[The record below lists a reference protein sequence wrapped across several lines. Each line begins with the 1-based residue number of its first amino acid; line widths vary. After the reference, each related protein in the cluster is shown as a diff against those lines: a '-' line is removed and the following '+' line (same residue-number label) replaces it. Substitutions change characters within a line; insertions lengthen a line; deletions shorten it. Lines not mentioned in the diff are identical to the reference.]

1 MNNTR
6 YKYIDIAK
14 GIGIFLVVF
23 GHVTHNIA
31 LREYIWSFHMPLFF
45 FISGYLFNPTE
56 GLKIHIKKR
65 IKSIII
71 PYIIFYVVTYC
82 YWAFF
87 ERHFRG
93 GEYSLLHQLIGLPYG
108 TYSEYMY
115 FNGALWFLPCLFT
128 TDLLFSIVKKYTN
141 NREWLIVISYLI
153 LFFCVGTYLLKE
165 NCIYLPFGFNTAF
178 FALVFYGTGYICK
191 VKITMPKIQNPML
204 FVKLCI
210 LCFLLMLVQYQ
221 STGIDGGDV
230 GKADLTYVILAAIG
244 ITLCMSLSVMIR
256 SNGIIEYLG
265 KNSLIIFAFQEQ
277 TYRALLFASS
287 SVLHIP
293 VENIRTNLGE
303 AFLVAVMTIICII
316 PLIYIWNKWFS
327 PVINKL

>member
-1 MNNTR
+1 MNNNR

-56 GLKIHIKKR
+56 GLKTHIKKR

-82 YWAFF
+82 YWALF

-93 GEYSLLHQLIGLPYG
+93 GVYSLLHQLIGLPYG
-108 TYSEYMY
+108 TYSVYMN

-128 TDLLFSIVKKYTN
+128 TDIFFSVVRKYTN

-165 NCIYLPFGFNTAF
+165 DCMYLPFGFNTAF
-178 FALVFYGTGYICK
+178 FS
-191 VKITMPKIQNPML
+191 IT
-204 FVKLCI
+204 
-210 LCFLLMLVQYQ
+210 
-221 STGIDGGDV
+221 T
-230 GKADLTYVILAAIG
+230 
-244 ITLCMSLSVMIR
+244 
-256 SNGIIEYLG
+256 
-265 KNSLIIFAFQEQ
+265 
-277 TYRALLFASS
+277 
-287 SVLHIP
+287 
-293 VENIRTNLGE
+293 
-303 AFLVAVMTIICII
+303 
-316 PLIYIWNKWFS
+316 
-327 PVINKL
+327 